1 MGTDPHFRVAFSLSM
16 DVLLV
21 DDHPIL
27 HETLAAVVRSVAPA
41 AQVHSEMDLGG
52 AVTRARQLKNL
63 RLVLLDLGLPGC
75 SGIEALVRFLKVLP
89 RVRVIV
95 ISATEDPD
103 SVRAA
108 LDVGAVGYLPKTS
121 APKVMADALR
131 LVLDG
136 GFYVPP
142 QATGSVPQ
150 IKKSHTLADLGVTE
164 RQADVLKLVTKGLSN
179 SEIARQLNIAEN
191 TVKQHAHAAYRAL
204 GVSSR
209 TEAMVVLAKMGI
221 RDDE

>member
-1 MGTDPHFRVAFSLSM
+1 M

-27 HETLAAVVRSVAPA
+27 HETLRAVVASVAPQ
-41 AQVHSEMDLGG
+41 AQFHGETDLGG
-52 AVTRARQLKNL
+52 GVSKARQLKEL
-63 RLVLLDLGLPGC
+63 QLVLLDLMLPGC
-75 SGIEALVRFLKVLP
+75 SGIEALVQFLKMVP
-89 RVRVIV
+89 RARVVV
-95 ISATEDPD
+95 ISATEDSS

-108 LDVGAVGYLPKTS
+108 LDAGAVGYLPKTS
-121 APKVMADALR
+121 PPKVVAEALR
-131 LVLDG
+131 TVLQG
-136 GFYVPP
+136 GSYVPP
-142 QATGSVPQ
+142 QAMGAVPQ
-150 IKKSHTLADLGVTE
+150 LKTPPTLADLGITE

-209 TEAMVVLAKMGI
+209 TEAMVALAKMGI
-221 RDDE
+221 KGE

>member
-1 MGTDPHFRVAFSLSM
+1 M

-27 HETLAAVVRSVAPA
+27 HETLRAVVASVAPQ
-41 AQVHSEMDLGG
+41 AQFHGETDLGG
-52 AVTRARQLKNL
+52 GVSKARQLKDL
-63 RLVLLDLGLPGC
+63 QLVLLDLMLPGC
-75 SGIEALVRFLKVLP
+75 TGIEALVQFLKMLP
-89 RVRVIV
+89 RTRVVV
-95 ISATEDPD
+95 ISATEDSG

-108 LDVGAVGYLPKTS
+108 LDAGAVGYLPKTS
-121 APKVMADALR
+121 PPKIIAEALR
-131 LVLDG
+131 AVLDG
-136 GFYVPP
+136 GSYVPP
-142 QATGSVPQ
+142 QALGAVPHL
-150 IKKSHTLADLGVTE
+150 KTPLTLADLGVTE
-164 RQADVLKLVTKGLSN
+164 RQADVLKLVAKGLSN

-221 RDDE
+221 KGD